1 MVAASSRPLSEWV
14 CLALVAE
21 GPTHGWAV
29 AQILAPDGEIGRV
42 WSLSRPLT
50 YRALDQLT
58 TDHMVTRSGV
68 EHARGPARTI
78 LTATPNGKR
87 AVRKWLH
94 TPIEHLRDVRTE
106 LLCKVLLCGRAG
118 IDPRALLE
126 AQQIAFAPRFDALAR
141 RARAKDADVVDRWR
155 HATADAARRFL
166 EGET

>member
-1 MVAASSRPLSEWV
+1 MVAASGRPLSEWV

-29 AQILAPDGEIGRV
+29 AQLLAPDGEIGRV

-50 YRALDQLT
+50 YRALDQLVA
-58 TDHMVTRSGV
+58 DGVVSRSGV

-78 LTATPNGKR
+78 LTVTASGKR
-87 AVRKWLH
+87 AVRTWLR

-106 LLCKVLLCGRAG
+106 LLCKVLLSQRAG

-126 AQQIAFAPRFDALAR
+126 AQKIEFAPRFEALAR
-141 RARAKDADVVDRWR
+141 RARARDGDVVDRWR

-166 EGET
+166 ESET

>member
-1 MVAASSRPLSEWV
+1 MAASGRPLSEWV

-21 GPTHGWAV
+21 APTHGWAV
-29 AQILAPDGEIGRV
+29 AQLLAPEGEIGRV

-50 YRALDQLT
+50 YRALDQLVA
-58 TDHMVTRSGV
+58 DAMVSRGGV

-87 AVRKWLH
+87 VVRKWLR

-106 LLCKVLLCGRAG
+106 LLCKVLLSRRAG

-126 AQQIAFAPRFDALAR
+126 AQKAEFAPRFEALAR

-166 EGET
+166 DGET